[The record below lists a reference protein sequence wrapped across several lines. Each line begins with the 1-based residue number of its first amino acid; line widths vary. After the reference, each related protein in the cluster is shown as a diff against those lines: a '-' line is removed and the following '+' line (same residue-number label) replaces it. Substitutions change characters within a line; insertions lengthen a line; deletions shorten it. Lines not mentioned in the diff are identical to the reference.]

1 MSGGSLLL
9 LLLLVAGLV
18 ARSYLISVAA
28 LILLALRWGR
38 LPQCINFVEKKGL
51 EAGLLLLLLAIM
63 APFAADRVSMRD
75 IAGHLTSL
83 PGLMAILGGAL
94 ATHLNGEGLCLMQ
107 STPELIF
114 GLLIGSLLGILLL
127 GGIPVGPLMAAGL
140 TALLLELCRWHRT

>member
-9 LLLLVAGLV
+9 LLLVVAGLV

-28 LILLALRWGR
+28 LILLALRWTR
-38 LPQCINFVEKKGL
+38 LPQCIDLVEKKGL
-51 EAGLLLLLLAIM
+51 EAGLLFLLLAIM
-63 APFAADRVSMRD
+63 APFAADRVGLRE
-75 IAGHLTSL
+75 IAAHLTSL

-94 ATHLNGEGLCLMQ
+94 ATHLNGEGLSLMQ
-107 STPELIF
+107 TTPELIF

-140 TALLLELCRWHRT
+140 TALLLELCRWHRG

>member
-1 MSGGSLLL
+1 
-9 LLLLVAGLV
+9 
-18 ARSYLISVAA
+18 
-28 LILLALRWGR
+28 
-38 LPQCINFVEKKGL
+38 
-51 EAGLLLLLLAIM
+51 M
-63 APFAADRVSMRD
+63 APFAADRVGVRD
-75 IAGHLTSL
+75 IVAHLTSL

-94 ATHLNGEGLCLMQ
+94 ATHLNGEGLSLMQ

>member
-1 MSGGSLLL
+1 VSGGSLLL
-9 LLLLVAGLV
+9 LLLVVAGLV

-28 LILLALRWGR
+28 LILLALRWVR
-38 LPQCINFVEKKGL
+38 LPQCIDLVEKKGL
-51 EAGLLLLLLAIM
+51 EAGLLFLLLAIM
-63 APFAADRVSMRD
+63 APFAADRVGVRD
-75 IAGHLTSL
+75 IVAHLTSL

-94 ATHLNGEGLCLMQ
+94 ATHLNGEGLSLMQ

-140 TALLLELCRWHRT
+140 TALLLELCRWYRT